1 LTLITEWNAPTLLS
15 ASCKNKSAVVSSR
28 KQDLFDTS
36 RSILLA
42 ERAIQPGGEFVK
54 LFSDVW
60 KLRRVHYAV
69 ALAVLVII
77 GMLPQAAAHAADYPT
92 KTIQIINPFPPGAVT
107 DIVAR
112 IVAPKMS
119 AILGQ
124 QVVIVN
130 KPGGGGAVGIQAAK
144 DAAPD
149 GYTILVTPPPVL
161 IIPLVNKNSGF
172 TMNDFAPLTLATSS
186 PNTTVVKADAP
197 WKTLEEFI
205 ADAKKNAGQFTYGSA
220 GPGTTPHFI
229 GELVKLKTKIEL
241 THVPLG
247 SESAAATAVLGGHVN
262 IAFLTLGTTRSH
274 IEAGTLRALA
284 VASNRRLKDFPDVP
298 TTVEKG
304 FPELNLKIWVGF
316 FAPVK
321 TSPAILKRLAAALN
335 HALKDPAVVA
345 QIEKAQALVE
355 NLGPQEAAKFYA
367 EEERKWSEVA
377 RVAKIAK

>member
-1 LTLITEWNAPTLLS
+1 MNVLPAIQKFLRDR
-15 ASCKNKSAVVSSR
+15 SS
-28 KQDLFDTS
+28 FAIIF
-36 RSILLA
+36 ILLA
-42 ERAIQPGGEFVK
+42 AM
-54 LFSDVW
+54 
-60 KLRRVHYAV
+60 YA
-69 ALAVLVII
+69 AS
-77 GMLPQAAAHAADYPT
+77 AHAADYPT

-119 AILGQ
+119 ALMGQ

-130 KPGGGGAVGIQAAK
+130 KAGGGGAVGIQAVR

-149 GYTILVTPPPVL
+149 GYTILVTPPPIVL
-161 IIPLVNKNSGF
+161 IPIVNKKSGF
-172 TMNDFAPLTLATSS
+172 AVKDFTPLALATSS

-197 WKTLEEFI
+197 WKTLEDFLAE
-205 ADAKKNAGQFTYGSA
+205 ARKNPGQLTYGSA

-229 GELVKLKTKIEL
+229 GELVKLKTKIDM

-274 IEAGTLRALA
+274 IEAGTMRALA
-284 VASNRRLKDFPDVP
+284 VASNRRLKDFPNVP

-316 FAPVK
+316 FAPAK
-321 TSPAILKRLAAALN
+321 TPPAISKRLAGALGET
-335 HALKDPAVVA
+335 LKDPEVGAL
-345 QIEKAQALVE
+345 IDKAQALVE
-355 NLGPQEAAKFYA
+355 NLGPQETAKFLV

-377 RVAKIAK
+377 KVAKISN

>member
-1 LTLITEWNAPTLLS
+1 MNVLPAIQKFLRDR
-15 ASCKNKSAVVSSR
+15 SS
-28 KQDLFDTS
+28 FAIIF
-36 RSILLA
+36 ILLA
-42 ERAIQPGGEFVK
+42 AM
-54 LFSDVW
+54 
-60 KLRRVHYAV
+60 YA
-69 ALAVLVII
+69 AS
-77 GMLPQAAAHAADYPT
+77 AHAADYPT

-119 AILGQ
+119 ALMGQ

-130 KPGGGGAVGIQAAK
+130 KAGGGGAVGIQAVR

-149 GYTILVTPPPVL
+149 GYTILVTPPPIVL
-161 IIPLVNKNSGF
+161 IPIVNKKSGF
-172 TMNDFAPLTLATSS
+172 TVKDFTPLALATSS

-197 WKTLEEFI
+197 WKTLEDFLAE
-205 ADAKKNAGQFTYGSA
+205 ARKNPGQLTYGSA

-229 GELVKLKTKIEL
+229 GELVKLKTKIDM

-274 IEAGTLRALA
+274 IEAGTMRALA
-284 VASNRRLKDFPDVP
+284 VASNRRLKDFPNVP

-316 FAPVK
+316 FAPAK
-321 TSPAILKRLAAALN
+321 TPPAISKRLAGALGET
-335 HALKDPAVVA
+335 LKDPEVGAL
-345 QIEKAQALVE
+345 IDKAQALVE
-355 NLGPQEAAKFYA
+355 NLGPQETAKFLV

-377 RVAKIAK
+377 KVAKISN

>member
-1 LTLITEWNAPTLLS
+1 VKFLHVAR
-15 ASCKNKSAVVSSR
+15 KS
-28 KQDLFDTS
+28 LY
-36 RSILLA
+36 
-42 ERAIQPGGEFVK
+42 ERAVLAIVL
-54 LFSDVW
+54 LF
-60 KLRRVHYAV
+60 LV
-69 ALAVLVII
+69 ASNFT
-77 GMLPQAAAHAADYPT
+77 AAAISKAAEYPT

-112 IVAPKMS
+112 IVGPKMA

-124 QVVIVN
+124 QVIIVN
-130 KPGGGGAVGIQAAK
+130 KAGGGGAVGIQAAR

-149 GYTILVTPPPVL
+149 GYTILVTPPPIL
-161 IIPLVNKNSGF
+161 LIPLVNKNSTF
-172 TMNDFAPLTLATSS
+172 TIKDFTPLNLATSS

-205 ADAKKNAGQFTYGSA
+205 AEAAKNPGALTYGSA

-229 GELVKLKTKIEL
+229 GELVKLKTKIDI

-274 IEAGTLRALA
+274 IEAGTMRALA
-284 VASNRRLKDFPDVP
+284 VASNRRLKDFPNVP

-316 FAPVK
+316 FAPAK
-321 TSPAILKRLAAALN
+321 TPPAIVKRLAVALSES
-335 HALKDPAVVA
+335 LKDAEVA
-345 QIEKAQALVE
+345 AHIEKSQALIE

-367 EEERKWSEVA
+367 EEERKWSEVT
-377 RVAKIAK
+377 RVAKIGN

>member
-1 LTLITEWNAPTLLS
+1 M
-15 ASCKNKSAVVSSR
+15 C
-28 KQDLFDTS
+28 
-36 RSILLA
+36 SILPA
-42 ERAIQPGGEFVK
+42 P
-54 LFSDVW
+54 
-60 KLRRVHYAV
+60 
-69 ALAVLVII
+69 
-77 GMLPQAAAHAADYPT
+77 AAQSADYPI

-124 QVVIVN
+124 QVVVVN
-130 KPGGGGAVGIQAAK
+130 KSGGGGAVGIQAAR

-161 IIPLVNKNSGF
+161 IIPIVNKNSGF
-172 TMNDFAPLTLATSS
+172 AMKDFAPLTLATSS
-186 PNTTVVKADAP
+186 PNTTVVKGDAP

-205 ADAKKNAGQFTYGSA
+205 ADAGKNPGQFTYGSA

-229 GELVKLKTKIEL
+229 GELVKLKTKIDL

-274 IEAGTLRALA
+274 IEAGTMRALA
-284 VASNRRLKDFPDVP
+284 VASNRRLKDFPNVP

-316 FAPVK
+316 FAPAK
-321 TSPAILKRLAAALN
+321 TAPEIVKRLAGALYDS
-335 HALKDPAVVA
+335 LKDPETAA
-345 QIEKAQALVE
+345 HIEKAQALVE

-367 EEERKWSEVA
+367 EEQRKWSEVA
-377 RVAKIAK
+377 RAAKIAQ

>member
-1 LTLITEWNAPTLLS
+1 MNCGKRSCE
-15 ASCKNKSAVVSSR
+15 ASCNSIVA
-28 KQDLFDTS
+28 
-36 RSILLA
+36 ILLLTC
-42 ERAIQPGGEFVK
+42 G
-54 LFSDVW
+54 
-60 KLRRVHYAV
+60 
-69 ALAVLVII
+69 LAFT
-77 GMLPQAAAHAADYPT
+77 GAADGAEYPT

-119 AILGQ
+119 ATLRQ
-124 QVVIVN
+124 QVIVVN
-130 KPGGGGAVGIQAAK
+130 KAGGGGAVGIQTARA
-144 DAAPD
+144 AAPD
-149 GYTILVTPPPVL
+149 GYTILVSPPPIL
-161 IIPLVNKNSGF
+161 LIPLVNKNSSF
-172 TMNDFAPLTLATSS
+172 AMKDFAPLVLATSS

-197 WKTLEEFI
+197 WKTLEEFLG
-205 ADAKKNAGQFTYGSA
+205 DAKKNPGQLTYGSA

-229 GELVKLKTKIEL
+229 GELVKLKTKIDL

-284 VASNRRLKDFPDVP
+284 VASNRRLKDFPNVP

-316 FAPVK
+316 FAPAK
-321 TSPAILKRLAAALN
+321 TPPAITKRLAGALN
-335 HALKDPAVVA
+335 DALKDVEIVA

-355 NLGPQEAAKFYA
+355 NLGPQEAAKFYV
-367 EEERKWSEVA
+367 EEERKWSEVVHA
-377 RVAKIAK
+377 AKISN

>member
-1 LTLITEWNAPTLLS
+1 
-15 ASCKNKSAVVSSR
+15 VSSKIR
-28 KQDLFDTS
+28 DLFDTS
-36 RSILLA
+36 RAILLA
-42 ERAIQPGGEFVK
+42 EIAIQTLEVQIVRYLYGSRRAVFTPFDSLLTILSFVVCS
-54 LFSDVW
+54 F
-60 KLRRVHYAV
+60 
-69 ALAVLVII
+69 ALAASSE
-77 GMLPQAAAHAADYPT
+77 AAEYPA

-124 QVVIVN
+124 QVIIVN
-130 KPGGGGAVGIQAAK
+130 KAGGGGAVGIQAAK

-149 GYTILVTPPPVL
+149 GYTILVTPPPIVL
-161 IIPLVNKNSGF
+161 IPLVNKNSGF
-172 TMNDFAPLTLATSS
+172 TIKDFAPLALATSS
-186 PNTTVVKADAP
+186 PNTTVVNADAP

-205 ADAKKNAGQFTYGSA
+205 AAAKKNPGELTYGSA

-229 GELVKLKTKIEL
+229 GELVKLKTKIDL

-274 IEAGTLRALA
+274 IEAGTMRALA
-284 VASNRRLKDFPDVP
+284 VASNRRLKDFPNVP

-316 FAPVK
+316 FAPAK
-321 TSPAILKRLAAALN
+321 TPPAIVKKLAVAVGDC
-335 HALKDPAVVA
+335 LKDPEIAGH
-345 QIEKAQALVE
+345 IEKAQALVE
-355 NLGPQEAAKFYA
+355 NLGPQEAAKFYS

-377 RVAKIAK
+377 RAAKIGN